1 MIATPRTIGDPNM
14 NLRIPPLARRLP
26 LHAFLLAFT
35 HSLQADTPWTVPDP
49 ATTEHPGAEE
59 SPASSPLTYPDEEG
73 FVTRR
78 QTVMEGVADGDLG
91 TWRRGYFTGG
101 DPGKYLPGHAMA
113 RLLIGKE
120 DPDIRRY
127 YNDDRSVR
135 EHYHFAALNW
145 GRFLPIFGE
154 YILTEEKLT
163 ELAERAAGYTAY
175 HSGGGTEN
183 HVTQWRTQLPVL
195 PHYLEGSGMIGR
207 RSKDQV
213 TRDGREWLR
222 EYVKG
227 IFAAGNGEWDSSTYI
242 MFTMNGLM
250 NIYDFSPDE
259 EARLIAKAG
268 LDWFSTAYAL
278 KYRDGIF
285 AAPQQ
290 RGFADQP
297 HGSIADQTGYI
308 WFGSNAPV
316 TAADTRGW
324 RYTSHAATSGYRPN
338 GVIVNLARKNLPEL
352 PATFHNTKP
361 NYWGTSGN
369 PRPSVYHETVHLG
382 ETFTLSSLWNGH
394 GGQISRMSVIV
405 DTPEGGIAFSGGHPR
420 QSDHNGNKRG
430 TGFGDGTGRYTQTA
444 QSGAALI
451 SLSHAPE
458 DEEHTYAYFRMPLDT
473 ELQTLPNQDGGGT
486 PWYVARVGDTFVAVL
501 PIGDGE
507 PEIVREGEGRREV
520 QYLKIPGRT
529 AGFVLQVLEE
539 ADPARVANAFMQA
552 QLNTDGLAENME
564 VTYTD
569 PEGTSLMMRFN
580 PDPNG
585 EMHGNRA
592 AHAEI
597 NGEEVTF
604 GTRPVYDG
612 PYVHQADGVLTV
624 NDGREGF
631 VIDFTGDL
639 PVYKPWTP

>member
-1 MIATPRTIGDPNM
+1 MKF
-14 NLRIPPLARRLP
+14 RIKSNIPLC
-26 LHAFLLAFT
+26 LAALGFAV
-35 HSLQADTPWTVPDP
+35 QADTPTEAPWTIPTP
-49 ATTEHPGAEE
+49 ATIEHPGAED

-73 FVTRR
+73 FLTRR
-78 QTVMEGVADGDLG
+78 RTVLEGVADGDLG

-113 RLLIGKE
+113 RLMIGKE

-154 YILTEEKLT
+154 YILTDEKIT

-195 PHYLEGSGMIGR
+195 PHYLEGNGMIGR
-207 RSKDQV
+207 RSKEQV

-290 RGFADQP
+290 RGFAHQP
-297 HGSIADQTGYI
+297 HGTIADQTGFI
-308 WFGSNAPV
+308 WFGSNAPI
-316 TAADTRGW
+316 TPADTRGW

-338 GVIVNLARKNLPEL
+338 GVIVNLARKALPEL

-361 NYWGTSGN
+361 NYWGTGGSH
-369 PRPSVYHETVHLG
+369 RASVYHETVHLG
-382 ETFTLSSLWNGH
+382 ESFTLSSLWNGH

-405 DTPEGGIAFSGGHPR
+405 DSPDGGVAFSGGHPR
-420 QSDHNGNKRG
+420 QSDHNGNIRG

-444 QSGAALI
+444 QAGATLI
-451 SLSHAPE
+451 SLSRAPE
-458 DEEHTYAYFRMPLDT
+458 DEEHTYAYFRVPLDVEIKPVAE
-473 ELQTLPNQDGGGT
+473 ELGADT
-486 PWYVARVGDTFVAVL
+486 PWWFTGAGRTLVAVL

-507 PEIVREGEGRREV
+507 PELIREGEGNREV

-529 AGFVLQVLEE
+529 AGFVLKVLEDV
-539 ADPARVANAFMQA
+539 DPAQA
-552 QLNTDGLAENME
+552 ADALLRSTLDTSNLDENLEVVFTDADGDRL
-564 VTYTD
+564 
-569 PEGTSLMMRFN
+569 LMRFN
-580 PDPNG
+580 PNPNG
-585 EMHGNRA
+585 DMHGNRA